1 MKSSNIKN
9 CMDIILYKNNESGGN
24 HIVMLIDAHEEE
36 EGRNRA
42 AVYVNNLGGTGL
54 VLVTSVVFVSR

>member
-1 MKSSNIKN
+1 
-9 CMDIILYKNNESGGN
+9 MDIILYKNNESGGN